1 MRIGQN
7 IGGQN
12 IGTKNV
18 FSSNIYNMLN
28 AVLHISKQGFFFF
41 FFFLREDSKA
51 VSYFKC
57 VFGCRLKYKLFH
69 YSAYFCYYLWVSLHF
84 LILFMCPT
92 VLF

>member
-41 FFFLREDSKA
+41 F
-51 VSYFKC
+51 
-57 VFGCRLKYKLFH
+57 LKGR
-69 YSAYFCYYLWVSLHF
+69 
-84 LILFMCPT
+84 
-92 VLF
+92 

>member
-41 FFFLREDSKA
+41 KGKI
-51 VSYFKC
+51 VK
-57 VFGCRLKYKLFH
+57 
-69 YSAYFCYYLWVSLHF
+69 LWVTLSVCLD
-84 LILFMCPT
+84 
-92 VLF
+92 VD

>member
-28 AVLHISKQGFFFF
+28 AVLHIS
-41 FFFLREDSKA
+41 
-51 VSYFKC
+51 
-57 VFGCRLKYKLFH
+57 
-69 YSAYFCYYLWVSLHF
+69 
-84 LILFMCPT
+84 
-92 VLF
+92 